1 MPEVNCNPNKT
12 KMIAA
17 ICINALIFLF
27 TVYGM
32 SRFFTVGGDG
42 NMTVMNTRCFQF
54 FTVDSNLLAALASLL
69 LLAAQIRYLRTGKI
83 PPIQL
88 IVLKLVGTT
97 AVGVTFFTVFCFLG
111 TLYGYKSMIVGKET
125 TFSRMIQLPSPFP
138 PENLQVL
145 ILKDIKTTYQ
155 ERNFTCDMIARTI
168 LRMISGHKENF
179 MVFFPSFAYMEMI
192 YSRLSKATQQDPDI
206 ELILDGG
213 HELNKVERIRFQ
225 ILENVGIHGNGRRVQ
240 LKLIG
245 QNVSYLFKDHF
256 EVLLLLMTA
265 Y

>member
-1 MPEVNCNPNKT
+1 MNDEERMKVPEVNCNPNKT

-69 LLAAQIRYLRTGKI
+69 LLAAQIRCLRTGKI

-111 TLYGYKSMIVGKET
+111 TLYGYKSMIVGVNLYMHLLTPLLAMIGFCFLET
-125 TFSRMIQLPSPFP
+125 QPAIRFRSVFLG
-138 PENLQVL
+138 L
-145 ILKDIKTTYQ
+145 IP
-155 ERNFTCDMIARTI
+155 TI
-168 LRMISGHKENF
+168 LYGIVYMI
-179 MVFFPSFAYMEMI
+179 MVVLQKRWMDFYGFNM
-192 YSRLSKATQQDPDI
+192 
-206 ELILDGG
+206 GG
-213 HELNKVERIRFQ
+213 HWKLSS
-225 ILENVGIHGNGRRVQ
+225 ILMLAATFLICLGLLALRRALAGKEARKQ
-240 LKLIG
+240 A
-245 QNVSYLFKDHF
+245 
-256 EVLLLLMTA
+256 E
-265 Y
+265 